1 MIGFFDIQRQKQYN
15 IEAAQCQIWQKVWED
30 CDMSYKE
37 IVEKLR
43 KNWIVSAVVTIMIG
57 LVLVLFPGSTL
68 RAINY
73 VLGGIAIAMG
83 VVRVVRYF
91 RQDHTYPF
99 LFQSDLIVGL
109 LAIGLGLFML
119 SKSEAV
125 LSLVPFIFGLL
136 LIGCGVGNILRSVD
150 ARRAGVPF
158 WGVLLV
164 LAILTAVAGSV
175 ILSNPFGALEV
186 CVAVIGA
193 CMIYEGATDIVI
205 VSLTGKRIDAWKKA
219 QNTSD
224 V

>member
-1 MIGFFDIQRQKQYN
+1 
-15 IEAAQCQIWQKVWED
+15 
-30 CDMSYKE
+30 MSYKE
-37 IVEKLR
+37 IIEKLR

-91 RQDHTYPF
+91 QQDHTYPF

-150 ARRAGVPF
+150 AKRACVPF

-186 CVAVIGA
+186 CVVVIGA
-193 CMIYEGATDIVI
+193 CMIYEGVTDIVI
-205 VSLTGKRIDAWKKA
+205 ISLTGKRIEAWKKA
-219 QNTSD
+219 QNSSAA
-224 V
+224 

>member
-1 MIGFFDIQRQKQYN
+1 MESQIRQKAR
-15 IEAAQCQIWQKVWED
+15 EG

-37 IVEKLR
+37 IIEKLR
-43 KNWIVSAVVTIMIG
+43 KNWIVSAIVTIIIG

-150 ARRAGVPF
+150 AKQAGVSF

-193 CMIYEGATDIVI
+193 CMIYEGVTDILI
-205 VSLTGKRIDAWKKA
+205 ISLTGKRIEAWKKA
-219 QNTSD
+219 QNSSAA
-224 V
+224 